1 MGFKKRVVAV
11 AAVVAMAAA
20 LLYGGTKE
28 VAPLSEEESAL
39 SLFGEKETLYFW
51 YADEALTNFV
61 NSAAV
66 SFGEKEDVRVIP
78 VLCEES
84 EYLEAINNASL
95 HTNQIPDA
103 YLLSHDSLE
112 KAYLAGLAGE
122 IKDVEDVANEEHFPK
137 AALDAVTYD
146 GGLVGYPLSFE
157 TSVLVYNE
165 TYLETWAAQQAESE
179 LAATEEEEEPAETVD
194 ESAQATSESADAA
207 SLDETAVAEK
217 TEEYLAEA
225 IPGTVDDI
233 LNIADTFDVPEGVE
247 GVFEWDVSDIFYNYW
262 LVGNYMIVGG
272 DAGDDRTNINIDNEE
287 TRACLQVYKDLN
299 QFFSIESDTVEYD
312 AVMQD
317 FIDGKIV
324 FTIATT
330 DAVATLEAAKEDG
343 SLAYEYG
350 FATVPNVSESY
361 ASRSMSV
368 TNCVVINGYSEKK
381 ELANRFAAYLTG
393 EAANSLYQMAGKVP
407 ANLNADSDNGALN
420 IFKLEYA
427 ESIPLPKMMATGNYW
442 IQLEALF
449 ANVWNDADVADAVS
463 ELAEQIA
470 SQVASEG

>member
-350 FATVPNVSESY
+350 FATVPDVSESY